1 MSGATN
7 LRHRIRAGERVVGAM
22 VFEFFSPGM
31 SRILANAGA
40 QFVIYDM
47 EHSGLEFET
56 LKWLFAT
63 CRGLPIEPMVRVPRS
78 DYTWIA
84 RSLDLGARGIMVPM
98 VETREQALDIVQ
110 SCRYPLT
117 GRRGAGFGFAQCDYT
132 GGDVIAKMADYHQ
145 RTLVIAQ
152 IETERGLENVDAI
165 AAVEGIDAL
174 WVGHFDLSNFM
185 GLPAQFDHPEFDRA
199 LRHVGEV
206 AHRHGKV
213 AAIMATDAAWMARA
227 RSMGYT
233 LLAAGTDS
241 GLLQAAMGDLI
252 RQAR

>member
-98 VETREQALDIVQ
+98 VETSEQALDIVQ
-110 SCRYPLT
+110 SCR
-117 GRRGAGFGFAQCDYT
+117 RRG
-132 GGDVIAKMADYHQ
+132 
-145 RTLVIAQ
+145 
-152 IETERGLENVDAI
+152 
-165 AAVEGIDAL
+165 
-174 WVGHFDLSNFM
+174 
-185 GLPAQFDHPEFDRA
+185 
-199 LRHVGEV
+199 
-206 AHRHGKV
+206 HRHSQ
-213 AAIMATDAAWMARA
+213 DHARFRFV
-227 RSMGYT
+227 RSPGY
-233 LLAAGTDS
+233 AGDS
-241 GLLQAAMGDLI
+241 LPSW
-252 RQAR
+252 R

>member
-1 MSGATN
+1 
-7 LRHRIRAGERVVGAM
+7 
-22 VFEFFSPGM
+22 
-31 SRILANAGA
+31 
-40 QFVIYDM
+40 
-47 EHSGLEFET
+47 
-56 LKWLFAT
+56 
-63 CRGLPIEPMVRVPRS
+63 
-78 DYTWIA
+78 
-84 RSLDLGARGIMVPM
+84 
-98 VETREQALDIVQ
+98 
-110 SCRYPLT
+110 
-117 GRRGAGFGFAQCDYT
+117 
-132 GGDVIAKMADYHQ
+132 
-145 RTLVIAQ
+145 
-152 IETERGLENVDAI
+152 
-165 AAVEGIDAL
+165 VEGIDAL

-206 AHRHGKV
+206 ARRHGKV